1 MAELHVVAPGAGVS
15 LTLLQGARFT
25 VLEIGVLYPQSRGS
39 LGTQAL
45 PCPGETLC
53 RASWG

>member
-1 MAELHVVAPGAGVS
+1 MAELHVVGYPGAGIS

-45 PCPGETLC
+45 PCPAW
-53 RASWG
+53 RDPV